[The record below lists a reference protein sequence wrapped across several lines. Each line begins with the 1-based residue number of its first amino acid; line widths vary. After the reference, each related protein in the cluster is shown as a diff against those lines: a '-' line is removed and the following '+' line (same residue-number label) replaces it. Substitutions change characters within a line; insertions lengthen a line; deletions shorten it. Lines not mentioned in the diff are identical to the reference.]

1 MLVGQTVSRPV
12 PGHCPSTSSP
22 SNGRLDKR
30 VIMAQVLR
38 TVVVMQN
45 LRREGKG
52 LGLTVE
58 AITVS
63 IAVPEPFLADKKLA
77 IELRRRFLDGAED
90 AGRTVLID
98 LEAIDFITISAAQ
111 ALLTDWLVAA
121 RARRQ
126 VVAIV
131 ATPKVDVVESI
142 DAALR
147 RSRQS
152 VYWVRSA
159 ARPTQP
165 QIIGDLTKTN
175 LEVLEF
181 FRDRV
186 EATASAYADVSELKT
201 NAATQRLVDLTARG
215 LLLREEQP
223 GREGDLF
230 VYPFRS
236 KNGKPSS
243 APAAPSGRLASAR

>member
-1 MLVGQTVSRPV
+1 
-12 PGHCPSTSSP
+12 
-22 SNGRLDKR
+22 
-30 VIMAQVLR
+30 
-38 TVVVMQN
+38 MQN

-201 NAATQRLVDLTARG
+201 NAATQRLVDLTALVRVSVP
-215 LLLREEQP
+215 LQERKAIVCSRRSQRPPRLRP
-223 GREGDLF
+223 LAASALYRL
-230 VYPFRS
+230 
-236 KNGKPSS
+236 SS
-243 APAAPSGRLASAR
+243 AFGTFHVACQV